1 MRRMFDVFRYELSRV
16 IRRKGFLIATF
27 GVPLIGIVLVVG
39 IRLAGTLPAFNTT
52 QMISQAIEQVN
63 DIGVTAAGLVDETG
77 QFEPNVQPGG
87 VLQVFADRDA
97 ATEAMNAGDIE
108 GFYVIPVDYM
118 ETGRVTLVL
127 PGMSLADISEAP
139 IRDLIVTTL
148 TSGVDPQV
156 AARLLQPSVIQATN
170 VSLTTGN
177 TSNSEDEFSAMG
189 GAFIIVYILALVLMI
204 SLFVT
209 NGYLMQTVIEEKETR
224 LIEILLASV
233 RSNDLLTGKI
243 LANGSLGLFHLL
255 IWLLGVFLGMRL
267 AVSQELGE
275 VASLFSSLVNI
286 QLPLDKLPIVV
297 LYFIFAYLMF
307 ASFYGMIG
315 AISNSM
321 REGPQYAALLT
332 LPAVIPLM
340 FLPVFVSDP
349 SGGLAVFLSLF
360 PLTSPLAMSMR
371 LVISDVPLWQLV
383 LSLTL
388 LALTGFAMM
397 WAAGRVFRVQVLL
410 AGSSPRIRE
419 LPRMILRG

>member
-1 MRRMFDVFRYELSRV
+1 MRRMFDVFRYELSRG

-77 QFEPNVQPGG
+77 QFAPNVQPGG
-87 VLQVFADRDA
+87 VLQVFTDRES